1 MHLII
6 HEHHII
12 ILYNPTFR
20 ASNYSPLSA
29 ADISLPTCA
38 PGMVAVPDES
48 PNLSLSADD
57 ISETC
62 STCAPGMDAAA
73 AAPNFR
79 FSAADIGTPLPPEDD
94 APNFKLSAANIDVEG
109 CAPGILAALAAPNFK
124 LSAAETSD
132 DVALYAPGLW
142 ALAAAAAATGG
153 DFFFP
158 LVEVPGPGPLPN
170 FTRSASEI
178 SSFDTATAPTN
189 VSGGDFSFGALALP
203 SIPS

>member
-1 MHLII
+1 
-6 HEHHII
+6 
-12 ILYNPTFR
+12 
-20 ASNYSPLSA
+20 
-29 ADISLPTCA
+29 
-38 PGMVAVPDES
+38 MVAAPDES

-62 STCAPGMDAAA
+62 SAPGMDAAA

-79 FSAADIGTPLPPEDD
+79 FSAADIGPPLPPPEDA
-94 APNFKLSAANIDVEG
+94 APNFKLSAADIDVEG

-124 LSAAETSD
+124 LSAAEISD

-142 ALAAAAAATGG
+142 ALAAAAAAAIGG

-158 LVEVPGPGPLPN
+158 LVEVAGSGPLPN

-189 VSGGDFSFGALALP
+189 ASGGDFSFDALALP